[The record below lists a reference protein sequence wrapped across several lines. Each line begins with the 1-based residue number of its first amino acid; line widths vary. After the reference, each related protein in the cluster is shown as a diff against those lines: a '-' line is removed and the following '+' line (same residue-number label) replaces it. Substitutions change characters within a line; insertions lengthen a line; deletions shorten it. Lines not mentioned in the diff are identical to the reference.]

1 MTFGYTRNEYI
12 ASIMSKPYMEIS
24 HQSLKHTLGRV
35 TQERKK
41 QQLNHSNTHKE
52 KWALREKQ
60 PKKILS
66 MKKDI
71 DKGN

>member
-1 MTFGYTRNEYI
+1 MAFGYTRNEYI
-12 ASIMSKPYMEIS
+12 ASIMSKPHMEIS

-41 QQLNHSNTHKE
+41 QLNHSDTHKE

-60 PKKILS
+60 PKKKLS
-66 MKKDI
+66 IKKD
-71 DKGN
+71 

>member
-1 MTFGYTRNEYI
+1 
-12 ASIMSKPYMEIS
+12 MEIS